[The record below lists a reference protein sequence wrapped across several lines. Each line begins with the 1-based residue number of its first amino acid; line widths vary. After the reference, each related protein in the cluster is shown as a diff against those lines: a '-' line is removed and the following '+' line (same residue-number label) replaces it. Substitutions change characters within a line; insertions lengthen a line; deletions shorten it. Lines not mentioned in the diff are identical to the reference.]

1 MTIQS
6 YTGTINTGTDFESV
20 STLTGVTFTSGTTY
34 TMQIQG
40 LAWLKIGDAVF
51 LIKGETPFE
60 YKAGSEDLY
69 IKTTGHD
76 AILTI
81 LENE

>member
-20 STLTGVTFTSGTTY
+20 STLTGVTFTSETTY
-34 TMQIQG
+34 TMQIQNLG
-40 LAWLKIGDAVF
+40 WLKIGDAIF
-51 LIKGETPFE
+51 TINSDLPFG
-60 YKAGSEDLY
+60 YKAGSEAIY
-69 IKTTGHD
+69 IKTTDRGV
-76 AILTI
+76 ILSI